1 MYYKRQ
7 VHTNCKPHSIHNSR
21 TVTEGMVG
29 TPDPHHKLHEYMD
42 GDDVGW
48 PNLSRFGWETK
59 PIWAYFIV
67 ILFI

>member
-1 MYYKRQ
+1 MKKAGGGDTR
-7 VHTNCKPHSIHNSR
+7 
-21 TVTEGMVG
+21 
-29 TPDPHHKLHEYMD
+29 PHHKLHEYMD
-42 GDDVGW
+42 REDIGW